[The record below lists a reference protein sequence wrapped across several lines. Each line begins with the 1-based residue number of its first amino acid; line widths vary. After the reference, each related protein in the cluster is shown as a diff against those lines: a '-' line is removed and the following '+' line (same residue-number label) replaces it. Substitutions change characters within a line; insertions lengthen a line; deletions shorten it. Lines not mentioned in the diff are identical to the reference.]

1 MAGLYLS
8 CRLCGRKQ
16 AEGLLSRAAW
26 GHVALEDGTSASACP
41 ACKAEHA
48 DWEQRVGAAEDGAP
62 RYGASFGS
70 SYGSG

>member
-16 AEGLLSRAAW
+16 AVGLLSRAAW
-26 GHVALEDGTSASACP
+26 GDVALPDGTNASACP

-48 DWEQRVGAAEDGAP
+48 DWEQRVGATEDAAP
-62 RYGASFGS
+62 RYGTGFGGSFRS
-70 SYGSG
+70 A